1 MEEESL
7 DILRSVLTLQ
17 AARGVSLVQTIRARV
32 ASFGGVALEIPA
44 REPAREPVCFD
55 EKI

>member
-44 REPAREPVCFD
+44 REQAREPVCFD